1 MQMKHILI
9 PVLALALTGSALA
22 SGSAPMRPPR
32 PPKNFAPAGN
42 NEVDDSRYA
51 LGKAVFAGKSAPV
64 ANPSAAKKQKARL
77 SQLASAIGKDGAS
90 LPALAGKL
98 SDEQMDALDYY
109 AAKRFGVQ

>member
-1 MQMKHILI
+1 MKTLII

-32 PPKNFAPAGN
+32 PPKNVAPAA
-42 NEVDDSRYA
+42 EKVDDSRYA
-51 LGKAVFAGKSAPV
+51 LGKAVFTGKAKPV

-90 LPALAGKL
+90 LPAHAGKL
-98 SDEQMDALDYY
+98 SGEQMDALDYY
-109 AAKRFGVQ
+109 AAKRFGVR

>member
-1 MQMKHILI
+1 MKLILI

-32 PPKNFAPAGN
+32 PPKKVAPAAN
-42 NEVDDSRYA
+42 SEMDDARYA
-51 LGKAVFAGKSAPV
+51 LGKAVFTGKSTPV

-77 SQLASAIGKDGAS
+77 NQLASAIGKDGAS
-90 LPALAGKL
+90 LPARAGKL
-98 SDEQMDALDYY
+98 SDEQMGALDYY